1 MIQQQTKPFTIDAGK
16 RDYSGRWRPENMVR
30 DGICRYFQ
38 IGRVEQFLL
47 HKQSSRKH
55 LDIVK

>member
-47 HKQSSRKH
+47 HKQSSR
-55 LDIVK
+55 